1 MFGNDGEGNDTTGR
15 AGEEVLWTVDGGW
28 VWVVVCEDGCVE
40 EAFGEWEEGVCGG
53 FDGGLASA
61 EVA

>member
-1 MFGNDGEGNDTTGR
+1 M
-15 AGEEVLWTVDGGW
+15 DGGW
-28 VWVVVCEDGCVE
+28 VRVVVCEDGCVE
-40 EAFGEWEEGVCGG
+40 EASWEWEEGVCGG